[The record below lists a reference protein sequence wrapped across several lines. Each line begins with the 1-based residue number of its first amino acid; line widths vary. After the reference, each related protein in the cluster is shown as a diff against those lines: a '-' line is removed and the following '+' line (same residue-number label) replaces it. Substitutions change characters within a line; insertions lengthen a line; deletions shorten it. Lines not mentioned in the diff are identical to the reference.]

1 MAACELPR
9 LQRPGCRNRDPVSAP
24 DSSLHS
30 RRIHLPRRK
39 SGAILLL
46 RRGQSQLQ
54 HRLARRRAAILL
66 NHPHRRKLAPRGRDG
81 HSAVRRIAGFL
92 TATYSVG
99 NFTSTLTSVYA
110 SRSDDSTFLGG
121 YDFAAGNSLLLPN
134 RNLDYGYARFNV
146 GVTYRLNSWMSIYT
160 QTNNMLN
167 QSHIAPIGYPSL
179 PVTVQSGVKI
189 ALGGHSSK

>member
-1 MAACELPR
+1 VQQSFSSDAVSPSYNTGLPGGAPPSFSTIPIGASSP
-9 LQRPGCRNRDPVSAP
+9 LVGARPF
-24 DSSLHS
+24 
-30 RRIHLPRRK
+30 RRP
-39 SGAILLL
+39 
-46 RRGQSQLQ
+46 
-54 HRLARRRAAILL
+54 
-66 NHPHRRKLAPRGRDG
+66 PHT
-81 HSAVRRIAGFL
+81 GFL

-134 RNLDYGYARFNV
+134 RDLDYGYARFNI

-160 QTNNMLN
+160 QTNNMFN